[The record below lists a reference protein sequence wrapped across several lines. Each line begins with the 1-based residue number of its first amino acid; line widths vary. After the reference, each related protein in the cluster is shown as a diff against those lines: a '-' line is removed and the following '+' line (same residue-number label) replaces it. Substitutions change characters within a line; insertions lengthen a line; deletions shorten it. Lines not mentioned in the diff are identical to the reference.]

1 MKRNIV
7 TKTISNVSSPT
18 LVKILDEKDTIN
30 EFKKLLIKSKS
41 DFGIDFQLINI
52 SEIENCIL
60 NSPDLIEL
68 IEKTNP
74 LLNKY
79 FNGHEFILEY
89 WIDPEFSSFNRL
101 MIKIKSF
108 NRFDKEWVNLLKLRN
123 EIKNLKILNSGVKNL
138 FYVDLW

>member
-7 TKTISNVSSPT
+7 NKTINSVSSPT

-41 DFGIDFQLINI
+41 DFGIDFQLINS

-60 NSPDLIEL
+60 NNPDLIEL

-89 WIDPEFSSFNRL
+89 WIDPEFSSFNQL
-101 MIKIKSF
+101 IIYAKIQDSFDDEWKSLEELK
-108 NRFDKEWVNLLKLRN
+108 DKIENL
-123 EIKNLKILNSGVKNL
+123 EISNFKVKEI
-138 FYVDLW
+138 FSVDLW

>member
-7 TKTISNVSSPT
+7 NKTISSVSSPT

-41 DFGIDFQLINI
+41 DFGIDFQLING

-60 NSPDLIEL
+60 NNPDLIEL

-79 FNGHEFILEY
+79 FNGYEFILEY

-108 NRFDKEWVNLLKLRN
+108 NHFDKEWINLLELRN
-123 EIKNLKILNSGVKNL
+123 EIKNIKIFNSGVKNL